1 MTFVMILAVQQ
12 ECFFF
17 YSSSKDDG
25 EMKLA
30 NHASQDIYTT
40 KTLIPFLLMSE
51 LGMDLYCMEIG
62 LYWRHEWSKR
72 ERVSIYKVYLTSGF
86 YERSE
91 IKATREIYFIYT
103 YE

>member
-1 MTFVMILAVQQ
+1 
-12 ECFFF
+12 
-17 YSSSKDDG
+17 
-25 EMKLA
+25 
-30 NHASQDIYTT
+30 
-40 KTLIPFLLMSE
+40 
-51 LGMDLYCMEIG
+51 MEIG

-103 YE
+103 YLFPFRSFVAPIKADLHAVKVHSVTKEENILML

>member
-51 LGMDLYCMEIG
+51 LGMRMM
-62 LYWRHEWSKR
+62 
-72 ERVSIYKVYLTSGF
+72 VSRCITAVHLLV
-86 YERSE
+86 
-91 IKATREIYFIYT
+91 
-103 YE
+103 